1 MNIDQQL
8 DAKQNR
14 RLVSQDRF
22 IKQLEKREIK
32 ALAMI
37 GELCNGKFYVYPQG
51 GKYKEG
57 DKCEL
62 IAYLIRNKYV

>member
-14 RLVSQDRF
+14 RIASQNRF
-22 IKQLEKREIK
+22 IKQLEQRETK

-57 DKCEL
+57 KKFEL
-62 IAYLIRNKYV
+62 VDYLIRNKYV